1 VVRGPAAVLGLLA
14 AAQAYLL
21 VTPELP
27 EIASG
32 DVATFVA
39 CAVGAAVVFA
49 CVAGVVPM
57 GDVTPLLVLVAIGAL
72 TLMAGLA
79 VAKVG
84 AAATAVEAIAYGATG
99 ALFAR
104 MLMAPS
110 LALALPVF
118 VALIE
123 IASALAGGPGEV
135 LTGAGATHLGDPLAL
150 ELPAWGGGAAAGA
163 AGITEA
169 VFAGVF
175 LAYGRRY
182 GFRHVPSAA
191 ALWAAFAG
199 AVALKVWADTTVP
212 VLPVMVAAWL
222 LVNADRVPAVARL
235 ASRA

>member
-21 VTPELP
+21 VAADLP

-32 DVATFVA
+32 DLATFVA
-39 CAVGAAVVFA
+39 CAVGGAVVLV
-49 CVAGVVPM
+49 CVAGVVPVA
-57 GDVTPLLVLVAIGAL
+57 DVAALLVLVAIGAAA
-72 TLMAGLA
+72 LMVGLE

-84 AAATAVEAIAYGATG
+84 AGATAVEAVAYGAAG

-118 VALIE
+118 VALVE
-123 IASALAGGPGEV
+123 VGSALAGGPGEV
-135 LTGAGATHLGDPLAL
+135 LTGGGATHLGDPLAL

-163 AGITEA
+163 LGITEA

-182 GFRHVPSAA
+182 GFRHGPSAV
-191 ALWAAFAG
+191 ALWAAFAA

-212 VLPVMVAAWL
+212 VLPLMVAAWL
-222 LVNADRVPAVARL
+222 LVNADRVPALVRL
-235 ASRA
+235 AGRD